1 MRPARA
7 VLVIG
12 SAMACVGGS
21 TRSDDVPAWYVKK
34 ATALQTWEAEDR
46 PTLIVVGYMDVHLLA
61 EHMET
66 PVAEI
71 QDALAE
77 LVRAGYVTRLVAFKK
92 VVQHG

>member
-1 MRPARA
+1 MIARNEA
-7 VLVIG
+7 YLSMG
-12 SAMACVGGS
+12 A
-21 TRSDDVPAWYVKK
+21 RHLLP
-34 ATALQTWEAEDR
+34 ALQTWEAEDR
-46 PTLIVVGYMDVHLLA
+46 STLIVVGYMDAHQLA

-92 VVQHG
+92 VVQHD